1 MHLISCSA
9 LSTFKKE
16 KAPPGAFSEYFANI
30 LCDTSI
36 SCVSELQRMGQLV
49 DCFEAGSDIDKVSVT
64 WGRCLSLSLSIRTM
78 KQSSGDWHLNIPE
91 TQTSGHGP
99 ACPEVDTQVTLP
111 LQHAA
116 LDKSR
121 YVH

>member
-9 LSTFKKE
+9 LRIFMKE

-49 DCFEAGSDIDKVSVT
+49 DCFEAGSDVDKVSVT
-64 WGRCLSLSLSIRTM
+64 QGRCLSLSLSIRTM

-91 TQTSGHGP
+91 TDT
-99 ACPEVDTQVTLP
+99 VDMDPVVP
-111 LQHAA
+111 
-116 LDKSR
+116 R
-121 YVH
+121 